1 MRSDDLGF
9 GIEFGV
15 DQNGLGAHAFDVD
28 AQHLAVDV
36 TLDFIADIKA
46 RHSQGQRLQTRE
58 VPLPVE
64 GVADIIGA

>member
-1 MRSDDLGF
+1 MRGDDLGF

-36 TLDFIADIKA
+36 ILDFISDIEA
-46 RHSQGQRLQTRE
+46 GHRQGQRLQAIE
-58 VPLPVE
+58 FPLPVE
-64 GVADIIGA
+64 GVADIVGA